1 MKNKKKIIN
10 KKRKPTEN
18 YSYYFAAHVDSTGE
32 VTPLL
37 LTDREFLSAKK
48 RANKNQEDVPI
59 DFIVFNQAHKK

>member
-18 YSYYFAAHVDSTGE
+18 YSYYFVAHVDSSGE

-37 LTDREFLSAKK
+37 LTDREFASAKK
-48 RANKNQEDVPI
+48 RASKNQEDVPA

>member
-18 YSYYFAAHVDSTGE
+18 YSYYFVAHVDSSGE

-37 LTDREFLSAKK
+37 LTDREFASAKK
-48 RANKNQEDVPI
+48 RASKNQEDVPT

>member
-18 YSYYFAAHVDSTGE
+18 YSYYFVAHVDSSGE

-37 LTDREFLSAKK
+37 LTDREFASAKK